1 MILTSKPENPIF
13 AYLLFLMNV
22 IKVAIVDDHKIF
34 RKGVVLSL
42 RPYTNIRFV
51 QEAEHGDDLL
61 AGLKESEP
69 DVILMDLR
77 MPGKD
82 GIETT
87 KIVSKQY
94 PHIRIII
101 LTMYE
106 DERFVYHMM
115 ENGANG
121 YLLKNAEPQE
131 IRKAIMDVHEKGY
144 YLNNFVNRILLKR
157 SHSRSKVI
165 PSLNNEI
172 TLSDKERDVLRF
184 ICMEFTAQEI
194 AQKMEISP
202 RTVEAIKD
210 RLMERFGSKNT
221 AGLVFFAVKNNLV
234 D

>member
-1 MILTSKPENPIF
+1 ME
-13 AYLLFLMNV
+13 V
-22 IKVAIVDDHKIF
+22 IKVAIADDHKIF
-34 RKGVVLSL
+34 RKGVILSL
-42 RPYTNIRFV
+42 RPFTNIKFV
-51 QEAEHGDDLL
+51 LEAENGDQLL
-61 AGLKESEP
+61 EGIPVNEP
-69 DVILMDLR
+69 DVVLMDLR

-87 KIVSKQY
+87 RILSKQY
-94 PHIRIII
+94 PNIHVIV
-101 LTMYE
+101 LSMYE
-106 DERFVYHMM
+106 DDRFVSHMM
-115 ENGANG
+115 ENGASG

-131 IRKAIMDVHEKGY
+131 IRRAVMDVHEKGY
-144 YLNNFVNRILLKR
+144 YLNNFVNRILLKK
-157 SHSRSKVI
+157 SHAKQKAI

-172 TLSDKERDVLRF
+172 TLTDRERDVLKF

-194 AQKMEISP
+194 AQKMEVSP

>member
-1 MILTSKPENPIF
+1 MD
-13 AYLLFLMNV
+13 V
-22 IKVAIVDDHKIF
+22 IKVAIADDHKIF

-42 RPYTNIRFV
+42 RPYANIRFV
-51 QEAEHGDDLL
+51 QEAENGAELL
-61 AGLKESEP
+61 EHLPAAEP
-69 DVILMDLR
+69 DVVLMDLR
-77 MPGKD
+77 MPVKD

-87 KIVSKQY
+87 KQLSKQY
-94 PHIRIII
+94 PHIHVIV
-101 LTMYE
+101 LSMFE
-106 DERFVYHMM
+106 DERFVYHLM
-115 ENGANG
+115 ENGAHG
-121 YLLKNAEPQE
+121 YLLKNAEPME

-157 SHSRSKVI
+157 SHAKQKTP
-165 PSLNNEI
+165 PSLSQEI
-172 TLSDKERDVLRF
+172 ALSPKEQEVLKL

-194 AQKMEISP
+194 ALKMEISP

>member
-1 MILTSKPENPIF
+1 ME
-13 AYLLFLMNV
+13 V
-22 IKVAIVDDHKIF
+22 IKVAIADDHKIF
-34 RKGVVLSL
+34 RKGVILSL
-42 RPYTNIRFV
+42 RPFTNIKFV
-51 QEAEHGDDLL
+51 LESENGDDLL
-61 AGLKESEP
+61 SGLPGADP

-82 GIETT
+82 GIEAT

-94 PHIRIII
+94 PQMHVIV
-101 LTMYE
+101 LSMYE
-106 DERFVYHMM
+106 DERFVSHMM

-131 IRKAIMDVHEKGY
+131 IRRAIMEVHEKGY
-144 YLNNFVNRILLKR
+144 YLNNFVNRILLKKA
-157 SHSRSKVI
+157 HSKQKVI
-165 PSLNNEI
+165 PSLNSEI
-172 TLSDKERDVLRF
+172 TLTDRERDVLRF

>member
-1 MILTSKPENPIF
+1 MQ
-13 AYLLFLMNV
+13 V
-22 IKVAIVDDHKIF
+22 IKVAIADDHKIF

-42 RPYTNIRFV
+42 RPYTNIKFV
-51 QEAEHGDDLL
+51 QEAENGEELL
-61 AGLKESEP
+61 QGIAASEP
-69 DVILMDLR
+69 DVVLMDLR
-77 MPGKD
+77 MPQKD

-87 KIVSKQY
+87 KALSKQF
-94 PHIRIII
+94 PHIHVIV
-101 LTMYE
+101 LSMYE
-106 DERFVYHMM
+106 DERFVYHLM
-115 ENGANG
+115 ENGAHG

-131 IRKAIMDVHEKGY
+131 IRRAIMDVKEKGY

-157 SHSRSKVI
+157 SHAKQKTT
-165 PSLNNEI
+165 PSLSHEI
-172 TLSDKERDVLRF
+172 TLNDKERDVLKF

-194 AQKMEISP
+194 ATKMDISP

>member
-1 MILTSKPENPIF
+1 MD
-13 AYLLFLMNV
+13 V
-22 IKVAIVDDHKIF
+22 IKVAIADDHKIF
-34 RKGVVLSL
+34 RKGVILSL
-42 RPYTNIRFV
+42 RAFTNIKFV
-51 QEAEHGDDLL
+51 LEADNGDDLL
-61 AGLKESEP
+61 NGIAAADP
-69 DVILMDLR
+69 DVVLMDLR

-82 GIETT
+82 GMETT
-87 KIVSKQY
+87 KLLSRQY
-94 PHIRIII
+94 PNIHIIV
-101 LTMYE
+101 LSMYE
-106 DERFVYHMM
+106 DERFVSHMM

-131 IRKAIMDVHEKGY
+131 IRRAIMDVYEKGY
-144 YLNNFVNRILLKR
+144 YLNNFVNRILLKKA
-157 SHSRSKVI
+157 HSKQKVI

-172 TLSDKERDVLRF
+172 TLSDKERDVLKF

>member
-1 MILTSKPENPIF
+1 ME
-13 AYLLFLMNV
+13 V
-22 IKVAIVDDHKIF
+22 IKVAIADDHKIF
-34 RKGVVLSL
+34 RKGVILSL
-42 RPYTNIRFV
+42 RPFTNIKFV
-51 QEAEHGDDLL
+51 LEAEHGDQLL
-61 AGLKESEP
+61 EGIAAADP
-69 DVILMDLR
+69 HVVLMDLR

-87 KIVSKQY
+87 KILSKQF
-94 PHIRIII
+94 PHIHIIV
-101 LTMYE
+101 LSMYE
-106 DERFVYHMM
+106 DERFVSHLM

-131 IRKAIMDVHEKGY
+131 IRRAIMDVHEKGY
-144 YLNNFVNRILLKR
+144 YLNNFVNRILLKK
-157 SHSRSKVI
+157 SHSKQKVI
-165 PSLNNEI
+165 PSLNSEI
-172 TLSDKERDVLRF
+172 TLSDKERDVLKY

-194 AQKMEISP
+194 AQKMDISP

>member
-1 MILTSKPENPIF
+1 ME
-13 AYLLFLMNV
+13 V
-22 IKVAIVDDHKIF
+22 IKVAIADDHQIF
-34 RKGVVLSL
+34 RKGVILSL
-42 RPYTNIRFV
+42 RPFNNIKFV
-51 QEAEHGDDLL
+51 LEAENGNELL
-61 AGLKESEP
+61 ANMPVAEP
-69 DVILMDLR
+69 DVVLMDLR
-77 MPGKD
+77 MPMKD

-87 KIVSKQY
+87 KLLSKQY
-94 PHIRIII
+94 PNVNVIV
-101 LTMYE
+101 LSMYE
-106 DERFVYHMM
+106 DERFVYHLM
-115 ENGANG
+115 ENGAHG

-131 IRKAIMDVHEKGY
+131 IRRAIMEVHEKGY

-157 SHSRSKVI
+157 THKQNVVTSI
-165 PSLNNEI
+165 NAEI
-172 TLSDKERDVLRF
+172 TLTEKEKDVLKF

>member
-1 MILTSKPENPIF
+1 MD
-13 AYLLFLMNV
+13 V
-22 IKVAIVDDHKIF
+22 IKVAIADDHKIF
-34 RKGVVLSL
+34 RKGVILSL
-42 RPYTNIRFV
+42 RPFTNIKFV
-51 QEAEHGDDLL
+51 LEAENGDQLL
-61 AGLKESEP
+61 EGVAASEP

-82 GIETT
+82 GIEAT
-87 KIVSKQY
+87 KILSKQY
-94 PHIRIII
+94 PNIHI
-101 LTMYE
+101 LVLSMYE
-106 DERFVYHMM
+106 DERFVSHLM

-131 IRKAIMDVHEKGY
+131 IRRAIMDVHEKGY
-144 YLNNFVNRILLKR
+144 YLNNFVNRILLKK
-157 SHSRSKVI
+157 SHAKQKVI
-165 PSLNNEI
+165 PSLNSEI
-172 TLSDKERDVLRF
+172 TLTDRERDVLRF

-194 AQKMEISP
+194 AQKMDISP

>member
-1 MILTSKPENPIF
+1 
-13 AYLLFLMNV
+13 MNV
-22 IKVAIVDDHKIF
+22 IKVAIADDHKIF
-34 RKGVVLSL
+34 RKGVILSL
-42 RPYTNIRFV
+42 RPYTNIKFV
-51 QEAEHGDDLL
+51 LEAENGDELL
-61 AGLKESEP
+61 AGLPEASP
-69 DVILMDLR
+69 DVVLMDLR
-77 MPGKD
+77 MPQKD

-94 PHIRIII
+94 PNMFV
-101 LTMYE
+101 LVLSMYE
-106 DERFVYHMM
+106 DERFVSHLM

-131 IRKAIMDVHEKGY
+131 IRKAIMDVFEKGY
-144 YLNNFVNRILLKR
+144 YLNNFVNRILIKKA
-157 SHSRSKVI
+157 HSKQKAI
-165 PSLNNEI
+165 PSLNSEI
-172 TLSDKERDVLRF
+172 TISDKERDVLRF

-194 AQKMEISP
+194 AQKMDISP

>member
-157 SHSRSKVI
+157 SHSRNKVI

>member
-1 MILTSKPENPIF
+1 MGI
-13 AYLLFLMNV
+13 
-22 IKVAIVDDHKIF
+22 IKVAIADDHKIF
-34 RKGVVLSL
+34 RKGVILSL
-42 RPYTNIRFV
+42 RPYTNIKFV
-51 QEAEHGDDLL
+51 LEAENGEELI
-61 AGLKESEP
+61 KEIPGNEP

-82 GIETT
+82 GMEAT
-87 KIVSKQY
+87 KIISKQY
-94 PHIRIII
+94 PQIKIVV

-131 IRKAIMDVHEKGY
+131 IRRAIMDVYEKGY

-157 SHSRSKVI
+157 SHARQKVV
-165 PSLNNEI
+165 PSLNSEI
-172 TLSDKERDVLRF
+172 TLNDKERDVLRY

-194 AQKMEISP
+194 AQKMDISA

-210 RLMERFGSKNT
+210 RLMERFGSRNT